1 MVRAMMSD
9 MTTRLRISRLVLGIS
24 SLLAVACTTAK
35 QAERPASAPDSK
47 RAAAPATMPVAG
59 LYPADEAVRD
69 ALSGPWQY
77 VGTGQWPGIR
87 RMYACAFRN
96 ERVLIVNVYCGIKET
111 PAFRVDV
118 YSPTRGR
125 VRIYAEA
132 KGPLSAHMR
141 QQYFTFTELRDY
153 EEQRYGAYLPTCY
166 GGKELER
173 AIGGCL
179 GPLASSSN
187 DWEVRNRGFL
197 ERANSD
203 WYRLVQEMRVLATQH
218 GRDPE

>member
-1 MVRAMMSD
+1 MMSA
-9 MTTRLRISRLVLGIS
+9 MTTRLSCLRLVWGAS
-24 SLLAVACTTAK
+24 SLLAVACSTAK
-35 QAERPASAPDSK
+35 HTERPAVAQGPRAVEAPV
-47 RAAAPATMPVAG
+47 TMPVAG

-96 ERVLIVNVYCGIKET
+96 ERVLVVNVYCGVKET

-141 QQYFTFTELRDY
+141 
-153 EEQRYGAYLPTCY
+153 
-166 GGKELER
+166 
-173 AIGGCL
+173 
-179 GPLASSSN
+179 
-187 DWEVRNRGFL
+187 
-197 ERANSD
+197 
-203 WYRLVQEMRVLATQH
+203 
-218 GRDPE
+218 